1 METFIG
7 NAIARLQSAPPA
19 PVAKPDLSG
28 AEDITYLHARLV
40 ERERQ
45 YGALLELHE
54 RMKKDMTD
62 QVSAA
67 RAECDAM
74 RSQRDVAERMCAEYK
89 GRSEAVVTPVAAP
102 VAAPDAT
109 NKYEALVAEFTDL
122 RVLHGSCAAREKGL
136 QDVIAELRRVNETMQ
151 AQIQAA
157 LTEDDEPEEEGS
169 ETESGC
175 EIDVIRGGD
184 DRIRTLKVRYT

>member
-1 METFIG
+1 MDAIS
-7 NAIARLQSAPPA
+7 NAIARLQTNQAPPS
-19 PVAKPDLSG
+19 KPMLTG
-28 AEDITYLHARLV
+28 AEDIAYLHSKLV
-40 ERERQ
+40 DRERQ
-45 YGALLELHE
+45 YEALLALHE
-54 RMKKDMTD
+54 RMKTEMNDK
-62 QVSAA
+62 VSAA
-67 RAECDAM
+67 QAECESM
-74 RSQRDVAERMCAEYK
+74 RSQRDAAERMCAEYK
-89 GRSEAVVTPVAAP
+89 GRSEAATVPAA
-102 VAAPDAT
+102 VPDTT

-157 LTEDDEPEEEGS
+157 LTEDEEPEEKDS

-184 DRIRTLKVRYT
+184 DRIRSLKVRYV